1 MYLTED
7 LPMKITE
14 TIAKLPVIGS
24 KSTLEMVAKFGK
36 MRSALRAV
44 HEDTDYWRE
53 HYWIFDCTE
62 CLKL

>member
-1 MYLTED
+1 
-7 LPMKITE
+7 MKITE

-36 MRSALRAV
+36 MRSALQAV